1 MSNEKLT
8 FQAFM
13 KENALEKAPVE
24 YVASE
29 RFVVNGEPVPWKLRV
44 LSNDELDAIAR
55 RNTKVVPIKASRET
69 KKVYN
74 NEQFTVDMTLAM
86 VVYPDLND
94 EALQTSY
101 GAIGAEDLLKKMLTP
116 GELADLYLAANE
128 VNDFKV
134 GMNDKIKEAK
144 NS

>member
-1 MSNEKLT
+1 
-8 FQAFM
+8 
-13 KENALEKAPVE
+13 
-24 YVASE
+24 
-29 RFVVNGEPVPWKLRV
+29 
-44 LSNDELDAIAR
+44 
-55 RNTKVVPIKASRET
+55 
-69 KKVYN
+69 
-74 NEQFTVDMTLAM
+74 MTLAM

-116 GELADLYLAANE
+116 GELADLYLVANE

>member
-1 MSNEKLT
+1 MSDEKLT

-24 YVASE
+24 YVASK

-44 LSNDELDAIAR
+44 LSNDELDTIAK

-69 KKVYN
+69 KKVFN
-74 NEQFTVDMTLAM
+74 NEQFTMDMTLAT

-94 EALQTSY
+94 EMLQTSY

-116 GELADLYLAANE
+116 GELSDLYLAANQA
-128 VNDFKV
+128 NDFNV
-134 GMNDKIKEAK
+134 GMNDRIKEAK